1 VLGPDSSIRLR
12 QIWQRVNRLYSV
24 RANVELGKDV
34 HIGLGSALW
43 APHKLTIGD
52 GVYIGKYCTIETDGV
67 IGANSMIANNAGI
80 IGRYDHDHRSIGRAI
95 RQAPWIG
102 DSDYEG
108 AGKGLQADLGED
120 VWIGFGAVVLSG
132 ATVGRGG
139 IVAAGSV
146 VSGAVAPY
154 AIVAGQP
161 ARQVGVRFDSDEV
174 VAHETALYGRV
185 LTNLADL
192 PG

>member
-1 VLGPDSSIRLR
+1 LR
-12 QIWQRVNRLYSV
+12 KAWQRVNRLYSV
-24 RANVELGKDV
+24 RANVELGGDV

-43 APHKLTIGD
+43 APNKLAVGD

-67 IGANSMIANNAGI
+67 IGANSMIANNVGI
-80 IGRYDHDHRSIGRAI
+80 IGRYDHDHRSIGRTI

-102 DSDYEG
+102 DPDYEG

-120 VWIGFGAVVLSG
+120 VWVGFGAVVLSG
-132 ATVGRGG
+132 STIGRGA

-146 VSGAVAPY
+146 VSGAVPPY

-161 ARQVGVRFDSDEV
+161 ARQVGVRFDPDEV
-174 VAHETALYGRV
+174 AAHETALYGAV
-185 LTNLADL
+185 LTNFPDVAR
-192 PG
+192 